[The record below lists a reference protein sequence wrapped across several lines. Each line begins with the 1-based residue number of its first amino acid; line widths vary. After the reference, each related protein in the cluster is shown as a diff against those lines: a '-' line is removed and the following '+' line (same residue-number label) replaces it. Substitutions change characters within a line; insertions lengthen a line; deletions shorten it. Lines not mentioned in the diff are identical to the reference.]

1 MGALSLSSYPSESS
15 LCAGR
20 PSSEWA
26 WWGNGYLFQR
36 ITTELLELLKVLTA
50 LGAYGP
56 QSNPAAHACML
67 WEFDSPTILLQIA
80 QKLYNG
86 NLICKE
92 LQRSK

>member
-1 MGALSLSSYPSESS
+1 MGALSLSSYPPGSS
-15 LCAGR
+15 LCAGL
-20 PSSEWA
+20 PSSGWA
-26 WWGNGYLFQR
+26 WWGNGYLLQR
-36 ITTELLELLKVLTA
+36 VTTGLLKPLKVPTA

-92 LQRSK
+92 LQGSK